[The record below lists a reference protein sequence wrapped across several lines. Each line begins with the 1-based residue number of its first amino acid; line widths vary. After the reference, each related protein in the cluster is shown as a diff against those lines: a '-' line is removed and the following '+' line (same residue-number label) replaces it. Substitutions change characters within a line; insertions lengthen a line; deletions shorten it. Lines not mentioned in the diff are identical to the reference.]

1 MLRRDRCSRREP
13 TWRDVKGRLR
23 VCLFGLFA
31 WFLTAQCALAGD
43 GQSTIDENVLRYRL
57 NNLESHSVQRRGRA
71 PTIVDLLND
80 QRDKRAGQA
89 LNRLKTKDIRNK
101 RIPLFEGKLRRSRRP
116 AGRIGR

>member
-1 MLRRDRCSRREP
+1 MLQRDRCTKRKP
-13 TWRDVKGRLR
+13 IQHGVKGGLR
-23 VCLFGLFA
+23 FGFFSLIA

-43 GQSTIDENVLRYRL
+43 RQSTIEENVLRYRL

-116 AGRIGR
+116 VGRIGR